1 MEATQSPTGQTQTP
15 TDYTATLL
23 AELTLLGATL
33 AAIASFERVFATT
46 SWRRELFLLAVLGHL
61 VAGIARRLPLPPWVA
76 TGLYFAGGFVVLTH
90 TYAAET
96 TRWQVPTRTS
106 FSTLRQIIIDSA
118 AEFADAIAPTAPTT
132 AFLLLSSVA
141 LWLLIGVADAAA
153 FRSKSIAAALAP
165 HVAII
170 VFISG
175 FGVTDRRYTLTAL
188 ALAAGLLF
196 AVVHRSTI
204 QARDLVWLG
213 SSADAYLTVARIA
226 APVAIVAGLAGFAAI
241 PIVPGADNALIE
253 IGSSNGG
260 AAARVVVSPLVDIR
274 GRIVTQQDV
283 EVFQVRST
291 EPSYWRLT
299 ALDTFNG
306 TVWSSRADYNGADG
320 ALDVVIE
327 SGTDQVTISQQ
338 FSIESLGAVW
348 LPAAFQAAN
357 LTDVV
362 GADISWEAN
371 SATLIVRNETPS
383 GTSDDITYT
392 VVSQKPSYDV
402 AQLASS
408 QSGYPAELAE
418 YIELPDDFSPLARQI
433 ARDVTS
439 NASTPYA
446 QALALQNYFRSFT
459 YDINVAAGHSAARI
473 DDFLTQEIGY
483 CEQFAGSFA
492 AMARSLGLPARVA
505 VGFTQGDSDPNDP
518 TLYRVRGEHAHAWP
532 EVYIANA
539 GWVAFE
545 PTPGRGRPGAEAYTN
560 VTPEQDETGPSEATD
575 LDGQSAAIALNDSPT
590 PEIDRPLIGEVTSD
604 ANASTDGFAIPRS
617 VKVGG
622 LLATILGAIVSVV
635 PYLQR
640 RLRQRRLSTIPDAQ
654 ARRILGAWDQATT
667 ALLPLGLHQQQA
679 ETTTEFAARSQPV
692 LTNRKAIEQLA
703 TITNLA
709 RFSSTGPDV
718 EQTLEAE
725 TAAAIIV
732 AEVRE
737 KTNRVQRLKAELSW
751 PRLRR

>member
-1 MEATQSPTGQTQTP
+1 MPAAQSPTGRTP

-46 SWRRELFLLAVLGHL
+46 SWRGELFLLAVLGHV
-61 VAGIARRLPLPPWVA
+61 VAGIVRRLPLPPWVA
-76 TGLYFAGGFVVLTH
+76 AGLYFAGGFVVLTR

-96 TRWQVPTRTS
+96 ARWQVPTRTS
-106 FSTLRQIIIDSA
+106 FSTLQQIITDSA

-141 LWLLIGVADAAA
+141 LWILIGAADAAA
-153 FRSKSIAAALAP
+153 FRAKSIAAALAP
-165 HVAII
+165 HLAII

-213 SSADAYLTVARIA
+213 SSTDAHLTVARIA

-241 PIVPGADNALIE
+241 PIVPGADNALVE

-260 AAARVVVSPLVDIR
+260 AAARVVISPLVDIR

-283 EVFQVRST
+283 EVFQVRSD

-348 LPAAFQAAN
+348 LPAAFQAAR
-357 LTDVV
+357 LDDVV
-362 GADISWEAN
+362 GADVSWEAN

-418 YIELPDDFSPLARQI
+418 YIELPDDFSPLAKQI

-473 DDFLTQEIGY
+473 DDFLNQEVGY

-505 VGFTQGDSDPNDP
+505 VGFTQGDNDPNDP

-560 VTPEQDETGPSEATD
+560 VAPAQDETGPSEAVD
-575 LDGQSAAIALNDSPT
+575 LDGQSAAIPLNDAPT
-590 PEIDRPLIGEVTSD
+590 PELDRPLIDEEVASAAS
-604 ANASTDGFAIPRS
+604 ANTDGFAIPWS
-617 VKVGG
+617 VKIGI
-622 LLATILGAIVSVV
+622 LLITILGAIVSVV
-635 PYLQR
+635 PYLRR
-640 RLRQRRLSTIPDAQ
+640 RLRQRKLSTIPDAQ
-654 ARRILGAWDQATT
+654 ARRILGAWDQATN
-667 ALLPLGLHQQQA
+667 ALLPLGLRQQQA

-692 LTNRKAIEQLA
+692 LSDRKAIEQLA
-703 TITNLA
+703 TITNLV
-709 RFSSTGPDV
+709 RFSSMGPDV

-725 TAAAIIV
+725 TAAASIV

-737 KTNRVQRLKAELSW
+737 KTNPMQRLKAELSW
-751 PRLRR
+751 PKLRR

>member
-1 MEATQSPTGQTQTP
+1 MKVTQSPTGRTP

-33 AAIASFERVFATT
+33 AAIASFERLFATT

-61 VAGIARRLPLPPWVA
+61 VAGIVRRLPLPPWVA
-76 TGLYFAGGFVVLTH
+76 KGLYLAGGFVVQTH

-96 TRWQVPTRTS
+96 TRRQVPTRTS
-106 FSTLRQIIIDSA
+106 FSTLQQIITDST

-132 AFLLLSSVA
+132 AFLLLSSAA

-153 FRSKSIAAALAP
+153 FRAKSITAALAP
-165 HVAII
+165 HLAII

-213 SSADAYLTVARIA
+213 SSADARLTVARIA

-241 PIVPGADNALIE
+241 PIVPGADNALVE

-260 AAARVVVSPLVDIR
+260 AARVVISPLVDIR

-283 EVFQVRST
+283 EVFQVRSN

-320 ALDVVIE
+320 AVDVVIE

-357 LTDVV
+357 LDDVV
-362 GADISWEAN
+362 GADVSWEAN

-418 YIELPDDFSPLARQI
+418 YIELPEDFSPLARQI

-446 QALALQNYFRSFT
+446 QALALQDYFRAFT

-473 DDFLTQEIGY
+473 DDFLTLEIGY

-492 AMARSLGLPARVA
+492 AMARSLGLPTRVA

-560 VTPEQDETGPSEATD
+560 VAPEQDETGPSEAAD
-575 LDGQSAAIALNDSPT
+575 LDGRSAAIALNDSPT
-590 PEIDRPLIGEVTSD
+590 PEVDQPLIAEVTSD
-604 ANASTDGFAIPRS
+604 AKANTDGFAIPRS
-617 VKVGG
+617 VKIGG
-622 LLATILGAIVSVV
+622 LLATILGAIVSAV
-635 PYLQR
+635 PYLRR
-640 RLRQRRLSTIPDAQ
+640 RLRLRRLSTIPDAA

-667 ALLPLGLHQQQA
+667 ALLPLGLRQQQA

-692 LTNRKAIEQLA
+692 LTDRKAIEQLA
-703 TITNLA
+703 TITNLV
-709 RFSSTGPDV
+709 RFSSTSLDI

-737 KTNRVQRLKAELSW
+737 KTNRMQRLKAELSW
-751 PRLRR
+751 SKLRR